1 MSKITKRRKRT
12 AKANIENK
20 AVMAPA
26 PAVRREFPY
35 KAILVL
41 VLALISIVACALM
54 IVNIVVDVAFSKFAD
69 PADRFNNAVATEA
82 VTDEI
87 YTAPETI
94 MATSPR
100 FADAYKRVVANRYSE
115 AVVNVK
121 SSDDIL
127 NYVVVISD
135 EIAGEAS
142 DGVVI
147 TMLVS
152 VNKADKKITCAT
164 LNKALAV
171 VIPTVGVGPLY
182 DAYEYGGIKLLTRT
196 VEDNY
201 GIAINGYFDFT
212 LASFLEAAED
222 LGGIVID
229 GEKYA
234 TYEDIAGYIKGAED
248 REVATKDV
256 VTKLAAGAKDAG
268 ILGLGKLVKSA
279 NSLKASVS
287 EEDFAALL
295 SVGVRA
301 FKTEAT
307 VINVGY
313 ETYKLYNI
321 LTYCD
326 YATEIAALHAALGY

>member
-41 VLALISIVACALM
+41 VLALVSIVACALM
-54 IVNIVVDVAFSKFAD
+54 IVNIVVDVAFSKYSA
-69 PADRFNNAVATEA
+69 PVDRFENAVATEA

-87 YTAPETI
+87 YTSTEEVLKNKY
-94 MATSPR
+94 
-100 FADAYKRVVANRYSE
+100 FAKAYNAAVANRYSE

-121 SSDDIL
+121 SNDDIL
-127 NYVVVISD
+127 NFVVVITD

-142 DGVVI
+142 DNVVY
-147 TMLVS
+147 TMLIS
-152 VNKADKKITCAT
+152 VNKADKKITYAT
-164 LNKALAV
+164 LNKSVAA

-182 DAYEYGGIKLLTRT
+182 DAYQYGGVKLLTRT
-196 VEDNY
+196 VQENY
-201 GIAINGYFDFT
+201 GIAINGYFEFT
-212 LASFLEAAED
+212 LASFLEAADD

-234 TYEDIAGYIKGAED
+234 TYDDIAGYIKGAED
-248 REVATKDV
+248 REAATKDV
-256 VTKLAAGAKDAG
+256 VTKLASGAKEAG
-268 ILGLGKLVKSA
+268 ILGLGKLVKST
-279 NSLKASVS
+279 STLKASVS
-287 EEDFAALL
+287 KGDFAELL
-295 SVGVRA
+295 SVGARA
-301 FKTEAT
+301 FKTDAT

-313 ETYKLYNI
+313 ETVNASSSLMNR
-321 LTYCD
+321 CD
-326 YATEIAALHAALGY
+326 YAQEVAALQAALGY